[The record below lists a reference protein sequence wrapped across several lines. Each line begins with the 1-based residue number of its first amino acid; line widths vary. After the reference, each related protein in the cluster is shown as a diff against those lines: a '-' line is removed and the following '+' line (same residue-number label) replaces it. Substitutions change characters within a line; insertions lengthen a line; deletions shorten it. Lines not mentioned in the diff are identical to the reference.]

1 MTEEKI
7 KEFLESYNFQESLSQ
22 ENIEPLEYNI

>member
-7 KEFLESYNFQESLSQ
+7 KEFLESYNFQESLSK